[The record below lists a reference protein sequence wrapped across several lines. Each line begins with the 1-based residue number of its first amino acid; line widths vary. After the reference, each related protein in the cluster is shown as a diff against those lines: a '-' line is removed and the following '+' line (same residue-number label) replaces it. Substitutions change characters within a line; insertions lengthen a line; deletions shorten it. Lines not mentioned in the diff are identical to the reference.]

1 MGVRHTVMDS
11 PVGELTLVADG
22 DALIGVY
29 FDGHKRAPRL
39 DGLGP
44 REDSVFEDSVVGE
57 AAFGGGVFG
66 EAVRQLRE
74 YFAGERTEFDLPLA
88 PRGSE
93 FERKVWALLTKIPH
107 GETRTYGQLA
117 AELGDPGAAQAVGN
131 ANGWNPIS
139 IVVPC
144 HRVVGASGGLTG
156 YAGGVERKRFLLSLE
171 EPPAAEDG
179 RLF

>member
-1 MGVRHTVMDS
+1 MSVRHTVVDS

-22 DALIGVY
+22 DALIGLY
-29 FDGHKRAPRL
+29 FDGHQRKPRL
-39 DGLGP
+39 DGFGP
-44 REDSVFEDSVVGE
+44 RDARG
-57 AAFGGGVFG
+57 FG

-93 FERKVWALLTKIPH
+93 FELKVWGLLTKIPF

-144 HRVVGASGGLTG
+144 HRVIGASGGLTG
-156 YAGGVERKRFLLSLE
+156 YAGGVDRKRFLLGLE
-171 EPPAAEDG
+171 EPPADEDG

>member
-1 MGVRHTVMDS
+1 MSGTVRHTVVAS
-11 PVGELTLVADG
+11 PVGDLTVVADG
-22 DALIGVY
+22 AALVGLY
-29 FDGHKRAPRL
+29 FDGHGRTPRL
-39 DGLGP
+39 PTLGP
-44 REDSVFEDSVVGE
+44 RADDDSDS
-57 AAFGGGVFG
+57 FD
-66 EAVRQLRE
+66 AVRQQLGE
-74 YFAGERTEFDLPLA
+74 YFAGERTEFDLDLA

-93 FERKVWALLTKIPH
+93 FERRVWALLTTIPY
-107 GETRTYGQLA
+107 GQTRTYGQLA

-156 YAGGVERKRFLLSLE
+156 YAGGMPRKRFLLSLE
-171 EPPAAEDG
+171 EPPAADDG